1 MANIEAILN
10 VAAVNRSGALCRG
23 TSVSAH
29 PVQTVVDASAR
40 QVDNLA
46 WLQIEPRVQMLL
58 FDALHIMTVSGHL
71 TLMDVRFGC
80 MGSGSQLALLE
91 VSFGCMKGG
100 EMVLFSPYHIMWT
113 PVEAVLSAT
122 PRWTAEVPVEATIRD
137 VWTINELRLSACGRW
152 TAELV
157 AKIRRLEA
165 AMNVSAV
172 AASRI
177 SIPVNA
183 AMNHPWVNIYGIV
196 QTTLDLPVSV
206 QPSGGVTDLPTRLIP
221 TWHND
226 LRVSG
231 RSVGVPSAELRIR
244 PRVTDV
250 VEAELR
256 VEVV

>member
-1 MANIEAILN
+1 MANIEAVLN
-10 VAAVNRSGALCRG
+10 VAAVNSSGVLCRG
-23 TSVSAH
+23 TSVSAQ
-29 PVQTVVDASAR
+29 PVQVVVDTAAR
-40 QVDNLA
+40 QADDLA
-46 WLQIEPRVQMLL
+46 WLQIEPRTQMLL
-58 FDALHIMTVSGHL
+58 LDALRAMTSGSM

-80 MGSGSQLALLE
+80 MGSGSQLTLLD
-91 VSFGCMKGG
+91 VSFGCMKGS
-100 EMVLFSPYHIMWT
+100 EMVLFSPYHSMWT

-122 PRWTAEVPVEATIRD
+122 PRWAVDVPVEATIRD
-137 VWTINELRLSACGRW
+137 VWTINEIRLSACGRW
-152 TAELV
+152 TVELE

-165 AMNVSAV
+165 AVNVSAV

-177 SIPVNA
+177 GIPVNA
-183 AMNHPWVNIYGIV
+183 AMNHPFANVYGIV

-221 TWHND
+221 TWRND